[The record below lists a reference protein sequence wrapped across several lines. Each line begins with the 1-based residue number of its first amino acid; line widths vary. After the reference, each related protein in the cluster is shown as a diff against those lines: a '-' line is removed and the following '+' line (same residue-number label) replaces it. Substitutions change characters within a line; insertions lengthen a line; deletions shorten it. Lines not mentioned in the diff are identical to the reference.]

1 MNGCPTRCPTC
12 HRWGDWPRTWCWDCW
27 PIGRS
32 WLSPR
37 GRPEFPTFRCC
48 CPEHPRGSSRIVG
61 PNMRADGHVPWGWCA
76 DCEATLQHDRE
87 RQSWPGYA
95 EARDMLRRRRGGQSR
110 PTEKNKR
117 LYLLGD
123 MAQRNKNR
131 TFADLA
137 AWGGVSRRTICYRV
151 SDARAQ
157 KPGQSKTIS
166 TPCAASG

>member
-1 MNGCPTRCPTC
+1 
-12 HRWGDWPRTWCWDCW
+12 
-27 PIGRS
+27 
-32 WLSPR
+32 
-37 GRPEFPTFRCC
+37 
-48 CPEHPRGSSRIVG
+48 
-61 PNMRADGHVPWGWCA
+61 
-76 DCEATLQHDRE
+76 
-87 RQSWPGYA
+87 
-95 EARDMLRRRRGGQSR
+95 MLRRRRGGQSR